1 MKAEKDD
8 PFHEAKHEVD
18 VSVQKLQSLYNN
30 WSSIPDKNSI
40 LAKEKY
46 SLIKEEIKYL
56 NEDLDD
62 LDNSVNV
69 VKKNLFKFNISN
81 EELEN
86 RASSLKNIRT
96 VLNDIA
102 SNLTYKVLNYTG
114 DIKGEYDAVVLKRQ
128 DNDLDELAESA
139 ERLHNAAITIN
150 TELKDQQKL
159 LDELENEMD
168 YSNEKMNFV
177 TKKIADYLK
186 TNSKCRKE
194 EVLNILQESF
204 YKKRVRGNATPYAVQ
219 HIDLC

>member
-1 MKAEKDD
+1 MKSEKDD

-18 VSVQKLQSLYNN
+18 ISVQKLQSLYKS
-30 WSSIPDKNSI
+30 WSSIPDKNSL
-40 LAKEKY
+40 LAREKY
-46 SLIKEEIKYL
+46 ALISEEIKYL
-56 NEDLDD
+56 NEDLED

-69 VKKNLFKFNISN
+69 VKKNLYKFNITT

-86 RASSLKNIRT
+86 RANSLKNIRT
-96 VLNDIA
+96 VLNEIA
-102 SNLTYKVLNYTG
+102 SSLTYKALNYSRSV
-114 DIKGEYDAVVLKRQ
+114 KGEYDAVAIKRQ

-177 TKKIADYLK
+177 MKRIGDYLK
-186 TNSKCRKE
+186 TNNPK
-194 EVLNILQESF
+194 VLSLIVYLTLISF
-204 YKKRVRGNATPYAVQ
+204 FLLFVLVVS
-219 HIDLC
+219 

>member
-18 VSVQKLQSLYNN
+18 VSVKKLQSLYNN
-30 WSSIPDKNSI
+30 WSSIPDKNSM

-96 VLNDIA
+96 VLNDIS
-102 SNLTYKVLNYTG
+102 SNLTYKVLNYSG

-150 TELKDQQKL
+150 TELKDQQRL

-186 TNSKCRKE
+186 TNNPKMLSLIVYLTLISFFLLF
-194 EVLNILQESF
+194 VLVVS
-204 YKKRVRGNATPYAVQ
+204 
-219 HIDLC
+219 

>member
-1 MKAEKDD
+1 MAQF
-8 PFHEAKHEVD
+8 PFSEVD
-18 VSVQKLQSLYNN
+18 VSVHKLQCLYNN

-46 SLIKEEIKYL
+46 SRIKEEIKYL

-69 VKKNLFKFNISN
+69 VKKNLLKFNISN

-96 VLNDIA
+96 VLNDIS
-102 SNLTYKVLNYTG
+102 SNLTYKVLNYSG
-114 DIKGEYDAVVLKRQ
+114 DMKGEYDAVVLKRQ

-150 TELKDQQKL
+150 TELKDQQKYKKSEKEIFSVWL

-186 TNSKCRKE
+186 TNNPKMLSLIVYLTLISFFLLF
-194 EVLNILQESF
+194 VLVVS
-204 YKKRVRGNATPYAVQ
+204 
-219 HIDLC
+219 